1 MELRACGMGT
11 EMESER
17 YPQGSENPS
26 HIPSPPQGV
35 GDRSPFVAASLF
47 FSI

>member
-1 MELRACGMGT
+1 MGT
-11 EMESER
+11 EMEPER
-17 YPQGSENPS
+17 YPQGSGNPS
-26 HIPSPPQGV
+26 HIPNPGQGV